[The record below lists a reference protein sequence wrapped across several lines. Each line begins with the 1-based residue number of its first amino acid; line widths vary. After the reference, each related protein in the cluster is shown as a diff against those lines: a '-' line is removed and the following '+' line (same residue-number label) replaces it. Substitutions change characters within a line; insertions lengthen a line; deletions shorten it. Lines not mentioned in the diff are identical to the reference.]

1 MSVKN
6 EIKFPTPEPEDN
18 SINGFNTTV
27 DVLEAVKENIAND
40 NKDVAI
46 DMINQL
52 LNAGSGAFGPQAPEV
67 DETNTD
73 IRQEETN

>member
-1 MSVKN
+1 MVDKN
-6 EIKFPTPEPEDN
+6 GIKFPTPEEDN
-18 SINGFNTTV
+18 TINGLSTTV

-52 LNAGSGAFGPQAPEV
+52 LNAGSGAFGPQAVV

>member
-1 MSVKN
+1 MVDKN
-6 EIKFPTPEPEDN
+6 GIKFPTPEEDN
-18 SINGFNTTV
+18 TINGLSTTV

-52 LNAGSGAFGPQAPEV
+52 LNAGSGAFGPQVPEV